1 MLADA
6 QGWGDLAYSGNETKM
21 RERYIYIYIYLQQIY
36 SLFCTPEAN
45 TTL

>member
-21 RERYIYIYIYLQQIY
+21 REGYIYRYIFSKLTHF
-36 SLFCTPEAN
+36 SVH
-45 TTL
+45 